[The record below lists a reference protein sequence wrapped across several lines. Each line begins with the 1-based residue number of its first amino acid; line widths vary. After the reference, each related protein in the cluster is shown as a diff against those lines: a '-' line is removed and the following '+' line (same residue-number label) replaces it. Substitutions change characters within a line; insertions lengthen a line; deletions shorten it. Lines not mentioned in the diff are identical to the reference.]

1 MRHRMAG
8 KQLNRNTSQRLALRR
23 GLVTELFRHGAI
35 QTTEAKADAIR
46 SLAEKLIT
54 TAKRSI
60 AADDPV
66 KVMNARRLAAAQIYG
81 NEIVKKLFDELA
93 PKFAER
99 TGGYTRIYKL
109 GPRHGDAADMVQ
121 IELVTD
127 ESAEEAKS
135 DKKSDDRKKDKKQD
149 KKK

>member
-66 KVMNARRLAAAQIYG
+66 KVVNARRLAAAQIYG